1 MSKAW
6 RVSLVVVGLAALH
19 FLLHVGF
26 GLGDVAPDLLTVALL
41 VAVREV
47 DVAWGAVIGLVLGL
61 LEDAFA
67 VLGFGASTVAMTII
81 GVAGARTRIL
91 FVGDSLIFLVS
102 YLFVG
107 KWGRDL
113 LYWIAV
119 GDGVRQPFVESML
132 IGSGLA
138 AIYATVVGVAAIAVS
153 GTWGEAIH

>member
-1 MSKAW
+1 M
-6 RVSLVVVGLAALH
+6 VVGLAALH

-41 VAVREV
+41 LGVREV
-47 DVAWGAVIGLVLGL
+47 DVGWGAVIGLVLGL

-67 VLGFGASTVAMTII
+67 VLGFGASTVAMTMI

-91 FVGDSLIFLVS
+91 FVGDSLIFLAS
-102 YLFVG
+102 YLFIG

-119 GDGVRQPFVESML
+119 GEGVRQPFVESML
-132 IGSGLA
+132 IGSSVA
-138 AIYATVVGVAAIAVS
+138 AIYATAVGAFAIAVS
-153 GTWGEAIH
+153 GSWGETIR

>member
-1 MSKAW
+1 
-6 RVSLVVVGLAALH
+6 VVVGLAALH

-41 VAVREV
+41 LGVREV
-47 DVAWGAVIGLVLGL
+47 DVGWGAVIGLVLGL

-91 FVGDSLIFLVS
+91 FVGDSLIFLAW
-102 YLFVG
+102 YLFIG

-119 GDGVRQPFVESML
+119 GEGVRQPFVESML
-132 IGSGLA
+132 IGSSVA
-138 AIYATVVGVAAIAVS
+138 AIYATAVGAFAIAVS
-153 GTWGEAIH
+153 GSWGETIR